1 MKTSK
6 IKGRRENFGIKDLM
20 FIISMANLL
29 VYVLSVFGNTNL
41 SLALALIPEKVLQ
54 GEVWRIIS
62 YIFIPP
68 TFNPFFFVLVI
79 YFYVF
84 IGRELERYWG
94 TFKFNIYYFTG
105 VAIISLVSMVFNVP
119 VTSISNLNMSLFLA
133 YAILNSEHIVYL
145 FMIIPV
151 KMKYLA
157 IVMST
162 IIVYDF
168 INAGFWQLRIVVL
181 APIINLL
188 IFFVPRFIKNTSSG
202 VKARKRTQE
211 FESKVLKFEK
221 EDSFIHKCY
230 ICGKTDRSDENMEF
244 RYCSKCNGHYEYC
257 NDHIFDHE
265 HK

>member
-1 MKTSK
+1 MKTSR
-6 IKGRRENFGIKDLM
+6 IKSRRDNFGIRDLM

-29 VYVLSVFGNTNL
+29 VYILSVLGNTNL

-54 GEVWRIIS
+54 GEIWRLIT

-68 TFNPFFFVLVI
+68 TFNPFFFIFAI

-94 TFKFNIYYFTG
+94 TFKFNVYYFTG
-105 VAIISLVSMVFNVP
+105 VIIISIVSMIFNVS
-119 VTSISNLNMSLFLA
+119 VASVSNLNISLFLA
-133 YAILNSEHIVYL
+133 YAILNSEHMVYL
-145 FMIIPV
+145 FMVIPV
-151 KMKYLA
+151 KMKYIA

-162 IIVYDF
+162 VIAYNF
-168 INAGFWQLRIVVL
+168 INAGFWQLRIIVL

-188 IFFVPRFIKNTSSG
+188 IFFVPHFIRNTSKG

-211 FESKVLKFEK
+211 FEGKVLEFQKK
-221 EDSFIHKCY
+221 ESFIHKCY
-230 ICGKTDRSDENMEF
+230 ICGKTNRSDENMEF
-244 RYCSKCNGHYEYC
+244 RYCSKCNGNYEYC
-257 NDHIFDHE
+257 SDHIFDHE